1 MALGWKK
8 GGFSPAKKAACIGA
22 LARGVTVEE
31 ACREARISPTTF
43 YRHEKKDPGFASL
56 CRAARAQSGGTVSL
70 ETLAWERGVTGIE
83 EEVVQGGKVVATRRR
98 RSDSVFR
105 MLFEG
110 SDPERFGFQV
120 KAIRAKIEKEL
131 RPRIEAE
138 IRAEIAAREKESR
151 LDAEGLFNT
160 LAARLEEI
168 EREKAAAGRAGA
180 GGEAGGAAPEG
191 IEASPGQGEAAPEGV
206 PRKAA

>member
-8 GGFSPAKKAACIGA
+8 GGFSPAKKAACIEA
-22 LARGVTVEE
+22 LGRGVTVEE

-56 CRAARAQSGGTVSL
+56 CRAARARSGGAVSL

-83 EEVVQGGKVVATRRR
+83 EEVVQGGKVVGTRRR

-105 MLFEG
+105 MLLEG

-138 IRAEIAAREKESR
+138 IRAEMEAREKESR
-151 LDAEGLFNT
+151 RDAEGLFNE
-160 LAARLEEI
+160 LSARLDEI
-168 EREKAAAGRAGA
+168 EREKASGAKSGA
-180 GGEAGGAAPEG
+180 GGENA
-191 IEASPGQGEAAPEGV
+191 EAAPEG
-206 PRKAA
+206 PRRKAA